1 MVIGTDDHM
10 EKWSEVQMA
19 TLSIASAKG
28 GGGKTTT
35 AILLGAVFALGHGYR
50 IALLDSDLNQHASAF
65 GKKASIERM
74 TIVPDIDEA
83 NVLAAL
89 RKAEAENDIV
99 LIDLPGG
106 SSTLALKALQRSH
119 FVLVP
124 SQASLPDVRDAM
136 KTVAQ
141 IDDAQELARAPIARA
156 VVWTR
161 LLPGFES
168 KSARHVRTSLEGQGG
183 EILRTGL
190 MERAAYREI
199 HITGEVPR
207 QSAPTSAAAANVEAF
222 ANEVLGYL
230 EKLTEAS

>member
-1 MVIGTDDHM
+1 MSV
-10 EKWSEVQMA
+10 V
-19 TLSIASAKG
+19 SIASAKG
-28 GGGKTTT
+28 GCGKSTL
-35 AILLGAVFALGHGYR
+35 ALLIGAEFALDGYR
-50 IALLDSDLNQHASAF
+50 VALLDCDLNQHASAF
-65 GKKASIERM
+65 GLKAKLPNL
-74 TIVPDIDEA
+74 TILPDIG
-83 NVLAAL
+83 
-89 RKAEAENDIV
+89 EAEVLKTLRESEKDHDLV

-168 KSARHVRTSLEGQGG
+168 KSARHVRLSLEGQGG

-199 HITGEVPR
+199 HITGTVPR
-207 QSAPTSAAAANVEAF
+207 QSAPMSAAAINVEAF
-222 ANEVLGYL
+222 ANEVLECL
-230 EKLTEAS
+230 